1 MILQGNL
8 ELEEGK
14 KNNKNS
20 KYLGKFKAVFKFFK
34 VQQLRAKIITVVELS
49 MYIDIKH
56 MTAITEKE
64 ESK

>member
-8 ELEEGK
+8 ELEEW

-20 KYLGKFKAVFKFFK
+20 EYLGKFKAVLKFFK
-34 VQQLRAKIITVVELS
+34 LQQLRAKIITVVELS

-56 MTAITEKE
+56 MTAIT
-64 ESK
+64 

>member
-8 ELEEGK
+8 ELEEWK

-20 KYLGKFKAVFKFFK
+20 EYLGKFKAVLKFFK
-34 VQQLRAKIITVVELS
+34 LQQLRAKIITVVELS

-56 MTAITEKE
+56 MTAIT
-64 ESK
+64 